1 MYLGIDVG
9 TSGVKALL
17 IDDADMVVAN
27 DTAPLDVLRP
37 QPGWSEQN
45 PVDWWQAV
53 NLAVQ
58 SLRASHPAQMANVQG
73 IGLSGQMH
81 GLVALDGSNSIL
93 RPAIL
98 WNDTRSAA
106 EAHQL
111 DAEFPAF
118 REIGGNAVMPG
129 FTAPKAVWM
138 QRHEPELFSRINNC
152 LLYTSP
158 GPRD

>member
-17 IDDADMVVAN
+17 IDDTDSVVAN

-45 PVDWWQAV
+45 PEDWWQAV

-58 SLRASHPAQMANVQG
+58 SLRASHPAQMAKVPG

-81 GLVALDGSNSIL
+81 GLVALEASDSVL

-98 WNDTRSAA
+98 WNDTRNAA
-106 EAHQL
+106 EASHS
-111 DAEFPAF
+111 
-118 REIGGNAVMPG
+118 
-129 FTAPKAVWM
+129 AP
-138 QRHEPELFSRINNC
+138 QS
-152 LLYTSP
+152 T
-158 GPRD
+158 